1 MLPRRRGIRWVLKDD
16 VDNGQNVQG
25 KGTAPTKEWKWEARG
40 GSWRESHDSFTE
52 TKSLIK

>member
-25 KGTAPTKEWKWEARG
+25 KGTARTKEWKWEARG